1 MSPKHSQS
9 QSGELPR
16 SRLNEQLNIST
27 LTFDCAAHAPELA
40 GMGIA
45 LRLGIQ
51 IIALFD
57 KGLRSHTGA
66 TFGGERLGH
75 PFFERLPGHAQGQ
88 HGQRMAQ
95 VDYVIDTR
103 AEKSS
108 QSGQGQHHGKTPRK
122 LFLLEIKQG
131 KQPPVAPPQ
140 SQCS

>member
-1 MSPKHSQS
+1 
-9 QSGELPR
+9 
-16 SRLNEQLNIST
+16 
-27 LTFDCAAHAPELA
+27 
-40 GMGIA
+40 MGIA

-131 KQPPVAPPQ
+131 KQPPVAPPTKPVFMKFPGIFKGDNVYKNLDFETGPVHY
-140 SQCS
+140 